1 MHRYM
6 RRIFTILSILT
17 FVCGALA
24 VSSASASSTK
34 SVSGKGVISTIEADT
49 LGLREIDE
57 VGVVARMPKQH
68 FGLRKQAI
76 SSTVITS
83 SILAGEHITSVKD
96 LSAIAPNFYQ
106 PDYGSKMTS
115 SIYVRGFGA
124 RIDQPIIGMTVDGV
138 PYLNKNNYD
147 FDMLD
152 IARVELLRGPQ
163 STLYGRNT
171 MGGQMNIYSLSPL
184 DYQGVRASAEYGSGN
199 TMRGKVSYYGKS
211 ANGKFAYSVA
221 GYYNRTDGFFDNEF
235 DGSNVDWGEASGGR
249 VRTIWQLGQ
258 GWEIDNVVSVG
269 YNDEGGY
276 AYALY
281 DAENDVVGDVNYN
294 SPSGYMRLNVS
305 DGLNISYTGDKYK
318 FTSTTSYQYM
328 SDKMRM
334 DNDLTP
340 ASIFTLVQQ
349 QREHAVTQDFVLRTN
364 DSSRRW
370 QWVTGAYGFYK
381 SIDMSA
387 PVDILSDGIS
397 GLILGNMPDMLKNL
411 IKFDRDALRVDSNFD
426 IPTYGLALY
435 HESSL
440 TAGERWRFT
449 AGLRLDYEA
458 SKMKYDNYSELGY
471 KMGSM
476 RPGMPEMIPDFRV
489 VSVPFKGEEKLD
501 YLELLPKFAVNFTT
515 GVGDL
520 YATVTRG
527 YKAGGFNTQIFSDI
541 LQNKFK
547 GALMDDAMAA
557 MGRPATPSEPSPYDA
572 ASVTTYDP
580 EYSWNYE
587 LGGHL
592 MFAEGRL
599 AMDFAAFWI
608 ECRDQQ
614 LTVFPEGL
622 TTGRMMSNAGKSRS
636 RGAELSLTWRAVEGL
651 SIMENYGYTNAKFVE
666 FSDGVNDYAENYLPY
681 APQHTASLA
690 VSYRWNINRKLLDAL
705 TLNCSWQGLGKI
717 YWNEENT
724 LSQDFYSQLNASV
737 ELQKGPVSLT
747 FWGRNLTDTDFYTFY
762 FKSMNNNFYNHGKPC
777 RMGVTLSFAM

>member
-1 MHRYM
+1 MKQ
-6 RRIFTILSILT
+6 IFTISLFLLSAIGFAQASL
-17 FVCGALA
+17 GGNI
-24 VSSASASSTK
+24 VSENGPRQEAASEE
-34 SVSGKGVISTIEADT
+34 IDT
-49 LGLREIDE
+49 LGVKAIGE
-57 VGVVARMPKQH
+57 VDVVARMPKQH
-68 FGLRKQAI
+68 FGLRRQAI
-76 SSTVITS
+76 SSSVLTS
-83 SILAGEHITSVKD
+83 SMLDREHITSVKE
-96 LSAIAPNFYQ
+96 LSAIVPNFYQ

-124 RIDQPIIGMTVDGV
+124 RIDQPIIGMTVDGI

-199 TMRGKVSYYGKS
+199 TLRGKVSYYGKS

-221 GYYNRTDGFFDNEF
+221 GYYNRTDGFFDNAF
-235 DGSNVDWGEASGGR
+235 DGSNVDWGQSSGGR
-249 VRTIWQLGQ
+249 VRTIWQLGR
-258 GWEIDNVVSVG
+258 GWEIDNVASIG

-281 DAENDVVGDVNYN
+281 DADNDVVNGVNYN

-305 DGLNISYTGDKYK
+305 DGLNISHTGDKYK

-349 QREHAVTQDFVLRTN
+349 QREHSVTQDFVLRTN
-364 DSSRRW
+364 DSNRRW
-370 QWVTGAYGFYK
+370 QWVSGAYGLFK
-381 SIDMSA
+381 SLEMGA
-387 PVDILSDGIS
+387 PVEILSDGIS

-411 IKFDRDALRVDSNFD
+411 IKFDRDALLVDSNFD
-426 IPTYGLALY
+426 IPTYGLAFY

-449 AGLRLDYEA
+449 AGLRLDFEA

-489 VSVPFKGEEKLD
+489 VGVPFKGEEKLD

-547 GALMDDAMAA
+547 GALMDDAMTA
-557 MGRPATPSEPSPYDA
+557 MGRPAAPSEPSPYDA

-592 MFAEGRL
+592 QFAEGRL

-608 ECRDQQ
+608 ECHDQQ

-651 SIMENYGYTNAKFVE
+651 SIMGNYGYTNAKFVE

-681 APQHTASLA
+681 APQHTASLGA
-690 VSYRWNINRKLLDAL
+690 SYRWEINRKVLDAL
-705 TLNCSWQGLGKI
+705 TVNCSWQGLGKI
-717 YWNEENT
+717 YWNEENS
-724 LSQDFYSQLNASV
+724 LAQDFYSQLNASV

-747 FWGRNLTDTDFYTFY
+747 LWGRNLTDTDFYTFY